1 MNDVITTHDTVR
13 LTKTYDATA
22 ARVFA
27 AWSQTPAL
35 ARWYV
40 PGDGTWDLNVVEH
53 EFRVGGRKHLT
64 FGPKGGPRYSEDCR
78 YEDIV
83 PGRRICFSM
92 TIASETARLTTSM
105 VTVELIAKG
114 ARTDLILTDQVAILD
129 GSDGPTGIR
138 EREKG
143 WSETIGKLTAELARN

>member
-1 MNDVITTHDTVR
+1 MSDVTTTHGTVKMTR
-13 LTKTYDATA
+13 TYHAVA
-22 ARVFA
+22 GRVFA
-27 AWSQTPAL
+27 AWSQTPTL

-40 PGDGTWDLNVVEH
+40 PGDGTWDLHVAEH
-53 EFRVGGRKHLT
+53 DFRVGGRKHLI

-92 TIASETARLTTSM
+92 TIAGDKGRLTTSM
-105 VTVELIAKG
+105 VTVELVAKG
-114 ARTDLILTDQVAILD
+114 AHTDLILTDQVAILD

-143 WSETIGKLTAELARN
+143 WSETIGKLDAELARA